1 MTNSSTTPALVL
13 ASQDGSRDLSAR
25 SACTKGHTRDVKNR
39 QRWSAAALL
48 CSVAMAVTAAPTAAL
63 AQGPAVAPAEG
74 LAMPNPEAPQPRRPA
89 PRRPAPAPLAPL
101 PPPPLARAAVAPA
114 ALPPAPAADPQ
125 SSTAEAKKEPSVEE
139 KAARGVV
146 VIERAGQQISLGA
159 VLAGDGRIL
168 AALSPLG
175 SGNDL
180 EARFADGTVV
190 RVKLGHHDRTW
201 DLALLVP
208 QSGRWTEGLVAS
220 ARDPLRPDATIRSF
234 TMGKGKPTPTAMV
247 IRGRRNLLGA
257 DDATLAGAFELGSRV
272 SPLDLG
278 APIIDEDGR
287 VIAMLGRGCAP
298 NENRPCTPVAFG
310 VPINPV
316 RSFLRTVPASAVQ
329 PSAWLG
335 IQGVSETGAFA
346 KGVRIQGI
354 APDSPA
360 AEAKLHSG
368 DVSVSDMIVAVD
380 GLPVTSPE
388 ALADAIRTHAV
399 GEKVPLL
406 VFGQGKYRLVTVVL
420 RQAPDPRASAKAPP
434 PNPAELPLL
443 NDAPAAPPP
452 RPRPQELMLDR
463 R

>member
-1 MTNSSTTPALVL
+1 MTNFPSVPIVAP
-13 ASQDGSRDLSAR
+13 ASQGDRHDPSRPG
-25 SACTKGHTRDVKNR
+25 GHTRRVNDR
-39 QRWSAAALL
+39 QRWTRASLLGAFCLSLAL
-48 CSVAMAVTAAPTAAL
+48 
-63 AQGPAVAPAEG
+63 PAVAWAQAPMVAPADAA
-74 LAMPNPEAPQPRRPA
+74 AMPHPEAPRPPARRA
-89 PRRPAPAPLAPL
+89 PPKNAVPAPLPAPL
-101 PPPPLARAAVAPA
+101 S
-114 ALPPAPAADPQ
+114 LPPAPAADQP
-125 SSTAEAKKEPSVEE
+125 APAADAKKEPSVEE

-146 VIERAGQQISLGA
+146 VIERAGQPISLGA

-168 AALSPLG
+168 SALSPLG

-180 EARFADGTVV
+180 DARFADGTVV

-220 ARDPLRPDATIRSF
+220 SRDPVRADATIRSF
-234 TMGKGKPTPTAMV
+234 ALGKGKPAAAPMV

-287 VIAMLGRGCAP
+287 VIAMLARGCAP

-310 VPINPV
+310 VPTNPI
-316 RSFLRTVPASAVQ
+316 RAFLRTVPATAVQ

-335 IQGVSETGAFA
+335 IQGVAETGTFA

-368 DVSVSDMIVAVD
+368 DPSVSDMILAVD
-380 GLPVTSPE
+380 GLPVTTPE

-399 GEKVPLL
+399 GEKVPLT
-406 VFGQGKYRLVTVVL
+406 VFGQGKYRQVTVVL
-420 RQAPDPRASAKAPP
+420 RQAPDPRATPKAPP
-434 PNPAELPLL
+434 ANPAELPQLGE
-443 NDAPAAPPP
+443 AQPPPVP
-452 RPRPQELMLDR
+452 RPRAQDLMQDR